1 MQAAINN
8 SNQEVANRTIGSED
22 RSPFGLQQQ
31 ELAFAENM
39 FLGFVAAMRHR
50 SYKIECKR
58 GPAPATAARDTTPL
72 MVRAAINRSNQDV
85 ATCTIGSE
93 DRSPFGLQQPELVF
107 AENMFLG
114 FVAAMRHHSYKI
126 EYTRGSAPATAA
138 RDTTP
143 PIMQAATNRSL
154 QDVANPNRVL
164 GAIAP
169 SNRPPRI
176 DDGAP
181 FGSPTAGICFNTAE
195 RSWIRFVATM
205 RHGSYESH
213 HFSKNPQLRRPQ
225 IPQLRRPQKTIPQ
238 LAQFHT
244 RSMAECG
251 SPDLV

>member
-1 MQAAINN
+1 MQ
-8 SNQEVANRTIGSED
+8 
-22 RSPFGLQQQ
+22 SP
-31 ELAFAENM
+31 
-39 FLGFVAAMRHR
+39 
-50 SYKIECKR
+50 
-58 GPAPATAARDTTPL
+58 
-72 MVRAAINRSNQDV
+72 INRSNQDAANV
-85 ATCTIGSE
+85 
-93 DRSPFGLQQPELVF
+93 DRV
-107 AENMFLG
+107 
-114 FVAAMRHHSYKI
+114 V
-126 EYTRGSAPATAA
+126 
-138 RDTTP
+138 
-143 PIMQAATNRSL
+143 
-154 QDVANPNRVL
+154 

-195 RSWIRFVATM
+195 RSWIGFVATM

>member
-31 ELAFAENM
+31 ELAFAENIL
-39 FLGFVAAMRHR
+39 LGFVAAMRHR
-50 SYKIECKR
+50 SYKIEYTR

-72 MVRAAINRSNQDV
+72 MVQSPINRSNQEV
-85 ATCTIGSE
+85 ANRTVGSE
-93 DRSPFGLQQPELVF
+93 DRSPFGPQQQELVF
-107 AENMFLG
+107 AEKCFLG

-126 EYTRGSAPATAA
+126 ECTGGLAAATAA

-143 PIMQAATNRSL
+143 LIVQSPINRSL
-154 QDVANPNRVL
+154 QHVANPNRVL

-195 RSWIRFVATM
+195 RSRIRFVATM

-225 IPQLRRPQKTIPQ
+225 IPQLRRPRKTIPQ

-244 RSMAECG
+244 RGMAECG